1 MGCVTIEGP
10 VARPLLNARTL
21 REALVQ
27 PGRIWHDVR
36 VVAETGSTNADL
48 LALVP
53 GGAGEGVVLAAE
65 AQSAGRGRM
74 GRHWVSPPRAGLMFS
89 VLLRPA
95 AVPAALRGWVPLLTG
110 VAAASALRVQGGF

>member
-1 MGCVTIEGP
+1 MGCVTIDGS
-10 VARPLLNARTL
+10 VARPPLNARTL

-48 LALVP
+48 LALAS
-53 GGAGEGVVLAAE
+53 GGASEGVVLAAE

-74 GRHWVSPPRAGLMFS
+74 GRHFVSPPRAA
-89 VLLRPA
+89 LLLWENWQKTPA
-95 AVPAALRGWVPLLTG
+95 PKQFR
-110 VAAASALRVQGGF
+110 QGF